1 MRLLAVADEEDKGL
15 WDYYSRDKLQGAELI
30 LACGDLD
37 YRYLE
42 FLATMAA
49 VPVFYVHGNHDECY
63 DTHPPEGVTCL
74 DDRVVVYNGLRIAGL
89 GENEIKA
96 CLANEAMSNAVLND
110 YRMGEA
116 MGVNSTPT
124 LFING
129 QLYRGSRSVEELDSV
144 FGKAAK

>member
-74 DDRVVVYNGLRIAGL
+74 DDRWWSTTGCASPGWAGP
-89 GENEIKA
+89 A
-96 CLANEAMSNAVLND
+96 ATVPA
-110 YRMGEA
+110 
-116 MGVNSTPT
+116 P
-124 LFING
+124 
-129 QLYRGSRSVEELDSV
+129 GSSPKPR
-144 FGKAAK
+144 

>member
-89 GENEIKA
+89 GGA
-96 CLANEAMSNAVLND
+96 CRYRTGAWQFTEAEMKKRVNRLRARIDRCGGLDVLVTVT
-110 YRMGEA
+110 A
-116 MGVNSTPT
+116 PS
-124 LFING
+124 
-129 QLYRGSRSVEELDSV
+129 
-144 FGKAAK
+144 